1 MAMEEHAMAES
12 LVVFTIGHSNHP
24 SDRFLDLLEC
34 HQIQAVVDVRSVP
47 FSRFAPHFN
56 GPELQ
61 LLLGQRGIQYVFAG
75 EVLGG
80 RPSDPMYYK
89 TGAIPE
95 GKADYLSIV
104 DYPAIAQQ
112 PWYQRGVQR
121 LVDIAATRAT
131 AIMCSEEN
139 PLRCHRHYLIENSLR
154 DRDAKV
160 VHIRRDGTLEMIGS
174 EETEPAA
181 VQSPQL
187 ALAGFGE

>member
-75 EVLGG
+75 EILGG

-89 TGAIPE
+89 TGVIPE

-174 EETEPAA
+174 EETEPVA

>member
-1 MAMEEHAMAES
+1 MAVEEHAMAES
-12 LVVFTIGHSNHP
+12 PVIFTIGHSNHS
-24 SDRFLDLLEC
+24 SDRFFDLLER

-61 LLLGQRGIQYVFAG
+61 LLLEQRGIQYVFAG

-80 RPSDPMYYK
+80 RPSDPIYYK
-89 TGAIPE
+89 NGAIPE

-121 LVDIAATRAT
+121 LVDIAATRST

-139 PLRCHRHYLIENSLR
+139 PLRCHRHHLIENSLR

-160 VHIRRDGTLEMIGS
+160 VHIRRDGTLETIRS
-174 EETEPAA
+174 EETEPTA

-187 ALAGFGE
+187 ALTGFGG

>member
-1 MAMEEHAMAES
+1 MAES
-12 LVVFTIGHSNHP
+12 LVVYTIGHSNHSP
-24 SDRFLDLLEC
+24 NRFLDLLRC

-61 LLLGQRGIQYVFAG
+61 LLLEQRGIQYVFAG

-104 DYPAIAQQ
+104 DYSTIAQQ

-139 PLRCHRHYLIENSLR
+139 PLRCHRHHHLESSLR
-154 DRDAKV
+154 DRDANV
-160 VHIRRDGTLEMIGS
+160 VHIRRDGTLEMISS

-187 ALAGFGE
+187 TLAGFDE